1 MNHLDTHCSGG
12 IKLMNERNMNGYI
25 ELKGYISLKNK
36 PFVSRDLKQIFILG
50 FNLCLF
56 SAL

>member
-12 IKLMNERNMNGYI
+12 IKLMNERNMNGYM

-36 PFVSRDLKQIFILG
+36 AL
-50 FNLCLF
+50 
-56 SAL
+56 SAET